1 MGGRRGPELSPQT
14 RSRICELRSIG
25 WSYNR
30 IHAKHPEISKS
41 TIASTC
47 RQESKRIN
55 NVSQIRPGPKRVIS
69 EEQRDLLYDTATST
83 PAISYKTLQEEIAP
97 DASIRTIQRLFQEM
111 NLRK

>member
-1 MGGRRGPELSPQT
+1 MGGRRGRELSPQM

-25 WSYNR
+25 WSYNQ
-30 IHAKHPEISKS
+30 IHTKHPEISKS

-55 NVSQIRPGPKRVIS
+55 NVSQPRPGPKRVIS

-83 PAISYKTLQEEIAP
+83 PSVSYESLQEEIVP
-97 DASIRTIQRLFQEM
+97 NASIRSIKRLFQEM